1 MEQDDARLRRAP
13 VERFAGPEHVYDLAE
28 LAERLRAEPH
38 PATNGHRQITIAHH
52 GSVALVL
59 FDFEAGGRLL
69 DHVADGLVTIHA
81 LAGRVQVRTAEGERE
96 LDAGTL
102 LVLSPGVAHDLHA
115 SVPSQVLLT
124 VHMEPTGR
132 DRDPRVGAAPSGGHD
147 DGKG

>member
-1 MEQDDARLRRAP
+1 MEQDEARLRRAP
-13 VERFAGPEHVYDLAE
+13 VERFAGTEHVYNLAE
-28 LAERLRAEPH
+28 IAEKLRAEPH
-38 PATNGHRQITIAHH
+38 PATEGHRQMTIAHY

-59 FDFEAGGRLL
+59 FDFEADGRLV

-81 LAGRVQVRTAEGERE
+81 LAGHVQVKTSEGELE

-124 VHMEPTGR
+124 VHMQPN
-132 DRDPRVGAAPSGGHD
+132 S
-147 DGKG
+147 